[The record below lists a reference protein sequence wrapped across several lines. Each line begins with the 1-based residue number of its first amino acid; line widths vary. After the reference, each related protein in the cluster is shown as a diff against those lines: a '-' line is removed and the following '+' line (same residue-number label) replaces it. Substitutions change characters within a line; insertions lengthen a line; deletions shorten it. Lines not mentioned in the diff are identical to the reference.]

1 MKKTIIIPTM
11 WIMPKM
17 LLEQLRLY
25 EKSKYIKE
33 VIIIDNDPKNAV
45 DLSEFEKVKCY
56 PQEKN
61 IYVNPSWNLGV
72 ELAKYDPIIA
82 NDDIDWRDVDYLI
95 EAVEK
100 TDYDLIGA
108 SRCKYPSPKVTI
120 SPITYWGGGS
130 IYGSLMFVKNYT
142 PIPDRI
148 KIWYGDNWLFSH
160 AKNPAIFKGIW
171 FTNQSAT
178 LNYTPL
184 AIGHILESDKQEY
197 LELKQGGY
205 VQ

>member
-1 MKKTIIIPTM
+1 MKKSIIIPTM
-11 WIMPKM
+11 WIVPKALKAM
-17 LLEQLRLY
+17 LDRY

-33 VIIIDNDPKNAV
+33 IILIDNNPE
-45 DLSEFEKVKCY
+45 LSEDISEFKKIRYY
-56 PQEKN
+56 PQKRN

-82 NDDIDWRDVDYLI
+82 NDDIEWRDVDYLI
-95 EAVEK
+95 EEVDK

-108 SRCKYPSPKVTI
+108 SRCRHPSPKVTI
-120 SPITYWGGGS
+120 SPIDYWGGGS
-130 IYGSLMFVKNYT
+130 VFGSLMFIKNYI
-142 PIPDRI
+142 PIPDDI

-178 LNYTPL
+178 INYMPL
-184 AIGHILESDKQEY
+184 MIGHILDNDKKEY
-197 LELKQGGY
+197 YEFKKKGNLQ
-205 VQ
+205 